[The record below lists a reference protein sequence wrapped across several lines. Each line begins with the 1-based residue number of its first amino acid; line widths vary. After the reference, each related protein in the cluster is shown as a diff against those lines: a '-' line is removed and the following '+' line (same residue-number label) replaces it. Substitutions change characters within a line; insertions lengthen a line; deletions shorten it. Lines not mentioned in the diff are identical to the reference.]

1 MKKTNVEN
9 IKGCSG
15 VDAGLLVGG
24 VNDGRLGLGVRVEG
38 GVQVNL
44 EASSNLVLKLNGI
57 LEGIG
62 SRPCLSENKT
72 VFLVGELGLELALD
86 FVRLCVAA
94 ASNTEGNAGRSLG
107 LDFEVGSR
115 VVVVL
120 AQKVV
125 GGLAKIL
132 GNCQSL

>member
-1 MKKTNVEN
+1 
-9 IKGCSG
+9 
-15 VDAGLLVGG
+15 VDARLLVGG
-24 VNDGRLGLGVRVEG
+24 VNDGRLGLGVRVES

-62 SRPCLSENKT
+62 SRPRLSENET

-94 ASNTEGNAGRSLG
+94 TSNTEGNAGRSLG

-132 GNCQSL
+132 GNCQ